1 MGVSNVRASRVLLHV
16 ALMTLSLAVIG
27 LTIKGRDYLTARRRE
42 VAELIPGGTLEAKS
56 LVGVGVVLIITCIQI
71 CILAVLNSICIL
83 KDKVSE
89 PIRGWCPPGL
99 ITKSMALTF
108 VQLTAI
114 NIAQTTYT
122 ATRSARVSS
131 ISLADDVVQWL
142 VVASG
147 RSLFFRDIVVVVDYT
162 VISWIIWLLLIIAI
176 CVESSKYSRPE
187 YDNTE
192 KEQSSK

>member
-1 MGVSNVRASRVLLHV
+1 MGVLNARVSRVLLHV
-16 ALMTLSLAVIG
+16 ALMTLALTVIG
-27 LTIKGRDYLTARRRE
+27 LTIKGREDLTARRRE

-83 KDKVSE
+83 KDKASE
-89 PIRGWCPPGL
+89 TIRGWCLPGFIL
-99 ITKSMALTF
+99 KSMALTL

-114 NIAQTTYT
+114 NITQTTYT
-122 ATRSARVSS
+122 ATRGARVSS
-131 ISLADDVVQWL
+131 SILADVVVQWL
-142 VVASG
+142 VVASR
-147 RSLFFRDIVVVVDYT
+147 RSVLFRDVVVVVDYT
-162 VISWIIWLLLIIAI
+162 VISWIIWLLLIIVI
-176 CVESSKYSRPE
+176 CAESSKYSSPE